1 MKTVVKVIDSVSE
14 YTGRAVLWLTV
25 VLVLVLFY
33 ETMARQLFTAPTQWA
48 FETAEM
54 IFCAVAVLGWAYV
67 HRHHGHIRVDVFYT
81 RLSPRGKAVADVVCS
96 FVFLVPF
103 LVYLVP
109 TSFSSMMLSWRINEK
124 LIESTFMPPAAPI
137 RTVIVVGVLLF
148 TLQCVAQFIRDL
160 YFLLRNKPYD

>member
-14 YTGRAVLWLTV
+14 YTGRGVLWLTV
-25 VLVLVLFY
+25 ALVLVLFY

-54 IFCAVAVLGWAYV
+54 IFCTIAVLGWAYV
-67 HRHHGHIRVDVFYT
+67 HRHHGHIRVDVFYA